1 MRFGIAMFG
10 LLLSSAVIGCADKAS
25 APNAEKKN
33 GSVTT
38 SNDPADT
45 AKSGP
50 TTGKES
56 KPDEPASNDGG
67 PRLIAPGVDAPSDD
81 ASQPTHVISV
91 AAEFYTTG
99 PQQGRPPDGK
109 FEAGTKVTLVESAGS
124 YSRVRSTTGVEAFVP
139 TDALEPLA
147 SQADDS
153 PAGDAK

>member
-1 MRFGIAMFG
+1 MRFGIGIFG
-10 LLLSSAVIGCADKAS
+10 LLLSSAVIGCADTPS
-25 APNAEKKN
+25 PTNAEKKN
-33 GSVTT
+33 GTVSATNN
-38 SNDPADT
+38 SSDA
-45 AKSGP
+45 AKLSAAVE
-50 TTGKES
+50 KES

-67 PRLIAPGVDAPSDD
+67 PQLIAPGVDAPSDD

-124 YSRVRSTTGVEAFVP
+124 YARVRSTTGVEAFVA

-147 SQADDS
+147 GQADS
-153 PAGDAK
+153 PPGDTK